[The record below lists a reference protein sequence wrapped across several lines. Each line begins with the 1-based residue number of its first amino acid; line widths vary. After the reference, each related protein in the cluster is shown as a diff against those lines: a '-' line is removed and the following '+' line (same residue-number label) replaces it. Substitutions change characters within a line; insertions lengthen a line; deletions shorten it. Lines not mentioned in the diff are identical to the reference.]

1 MRTVTLATGETVPAL
16 GFGTWRMGE
25 RGGDR
30 AAELAALRLGLDL
43 GLTLIDT
50 AEMYGDGRSEELV
63 GEAIRGRRDE
73 AFVVTKFYPHNASR
87 AGVAAACARSLK
99 RLGTDRIDLYLLHW
113 PGSTP
118 LEETVAA
125 LERLQAA
132 GHIRHWGVSNFD
144 TDDMEDLA
152 AVPGGERCRTDQVL
166 YNLGRRGIEFDLLPW
181 MRERAMPAMAYTP
194 LEPDR
199 LAGKPALA
207 RIAAARG
214 VTPLQVVLAW
224 VLAQPQV
231 IAIPKASRAE
241 HVRQNR
247 AAHDIELTADE
258 LAALDAAFPP
268 PTRKRSLEML

>member
-1 MRTVTLATGETVPAL
+1 MRKANLTSGEAVPAL
-16 GFGTWRMGE
+16 GMGTWRMGE
-25 RGGDR
+25 RGGR
-30 AAELAALRLGLDL
+30 KAEELAALRLGLDL

-50 AEMYGDGRSEELV
+50 AEMYGDGGSEELV

-73 AFVVTKFYPHNASR
+73 VFLVTKFYPHNASR
-87 AGVAAACARSLK
+87 TGVPAACARSLK

-113 PGSTP
+113 PGAVP
-118 LEETVAA
+118 LDETVAA
-125 LERLQAA
+125 LEKLQAA

-152 AVPGGERCRTDQVL
+152 SAGGEACAANQVL
-166 YNLGRRGIEFDLLPW
+166 YNLGRRGIEFDLMPW
-181 MRERAMPAMAYTP
+181 SDARGMPVMAYTP
-194 LEPDR
+194 LEPGR

-207 RIAAARG
+207 KIAADRG
-214 VTPLQVVLAW
+214 VAPLQVALAW
-224 VLAQPQV
+224 VLRRPQV
-231 IAIPKASRAE
+231 IAIPKASTAE

-247 AAHDIELTADE
+247 AAHDLVLTEAE